1 MTPAAQAQSQPQAA
15 SQASPQA
22 APQGPSPE
30 PGLAGN
36 ELWQTFGL
44 EAALAAALP
53 DLITLRRHL
62 HAHPEL
68 SGQEQQTAA
77 LIAGELR
84 ALGWRVREAVGRTGV
99 LAELGPEGPGVPL
112 VALRVDMDALPVEE
126 RTGVA
131 WASTRQGLMHAC
143 GHDLHSAVGLGV
155 ARLLAPLADQLSARI
170 RLLFQPA
177 EETAEGAAWMVAD
190 GAMEGVDALFGLHV
204 FPSLAV
210 GSIGVRTGSLTAAAG
225 ELEVEVLGE
234 GGHGARPHQSTD
246 AIWIAAR
253 VVSGL
258 QEAISRRLDALHPV
272 VVSFGRIEG
281 GKAYNVIADHVRL
294 LGTVRCLDLEVHAR
308 LPGWIED
315 TVQALCQGH
324 GGEARVRYRCIAPPV
339 KNDGPLT
346 QLVAEA
352 ACHLL
357 GRDQVIW
364 LEQPSL
370 GAEDFAQ
377 LQGDTPAT
385 MFRLGVAGPN
395 GCTPLHSNSFDPD
408 EGALA
413 VGVKVLALSLLRW
426 IGKQTPAGEGPQP

>member
-1 MTPAAQAQSQPQAA
+1 MTPAAQAQSQLQAV
-15 SQASPQA
+15 SEASPQA
-22 APQGPSPE
+22 APQGSSPE
-30 PGLAGN
+30 PGLVGN
-36 ELWQTFGL
+36 ELWQTFGF

-53 DLITLRRHL
+53 DLIALRRHL

-99 LAELGPEGPGVPL
+99 LAELGPEGPVVPL

-155 ARLLAPLADQLSARI
+155 ARLLAPLADKLSARI

-413 VGVKVLALSLLRW
+413 VGVKVLSLSLLRW
-426 IGKQTPAGEGPQP
+426 MERQAAAGEGPQP